1 MKIICLQ
8 EDAFYELFE
17 KVISRL
23 ELKRDEEARKWV
35 SDEQAM
41 DMLGVTSKTTL
52 QRLRDNGE
60 IEFTQPMKK
69 VIQYNKE
76 SILAYLE
83 KHKRKTY

>member
-1 MKIICLQ
+1 MKIICLK

-17 KVISRL
+17 KVVSHFKEKELAASNVWIS
-23 ELKRDEEARKWV
+23 
-35 SDEQAM
+35 SEQAM
-41 DMLGVTSKTTL
+41 DMLGITSKVTL

-69 VIQYNKE
+69 VIQYNRD

-83 KHKRKTY
+83 KHKRKTF